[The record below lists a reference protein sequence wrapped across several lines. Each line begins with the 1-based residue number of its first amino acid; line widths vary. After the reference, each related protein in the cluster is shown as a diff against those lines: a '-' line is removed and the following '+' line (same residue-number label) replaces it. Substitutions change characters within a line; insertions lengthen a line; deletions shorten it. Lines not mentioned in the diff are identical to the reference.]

1 MWQAEHL
8 SHDATPSCLLF
19 SPLTPLHTM
28 DASAQP
34 IQVLVVDDHPLMR
47 RGIVGVLQEAPDIV
61 VVAEADDG
69 LAAQAQYRQHQPDV
83 TLMDLAMP
91 RCGGID
97 AIRAIR
103 AADPQACILA
113 LSTYAGDGQVQRA
126 LAAGAC
132 GYVLKSTLCGGIA
145 DTVRAAHTGRR
156 VLSPEVAQVLA
167 ASRLEQLTPRER
179 DVLTL
184 VAKGRSNRNVAQELG
199 LAEETV
205 KSYLSNVL
213 QKLQASD
220 RTHAVVIALRRGLLD

>member
-1 MWQAEHL
+1 MT
-8 SHDATPSCLLF
+8 D
-19 SPLTPLHTM
+19 SP
-28 DASAQP
+28 AQ
-34 IQVLVVDDHPLMR
+34 IRVLVVDDHPLMR
-47 RGIVGVLQEAPDIV
+47 RGIVGVLEEAPDIL

-69 LAAQAQYRQHQPDV
+69 FAAQEQYRQHRPDV

-97 AIRAIR
+97 AIQAIR
-103 AADPQACILA
+103 KADPQACILA

-126 LAAGAC
+126 LEAGAC
-132 GYVLKSTLCGGIA
+132 GYVLKSTLCAGVA
-145 DTVRAAHTGRR
+145 DTVRSALHGRR
-156 VLSPEVAQVLA
+156 VLSPELAHVLN

-184 VAKGRSNRNVAQELG
+184 VAKGRSNRGVAQELG
-199 LAEETV
+199 IAEETV

-220 RTHAVVIALRRGLLD
+220 RTHAVVIALRRGILD